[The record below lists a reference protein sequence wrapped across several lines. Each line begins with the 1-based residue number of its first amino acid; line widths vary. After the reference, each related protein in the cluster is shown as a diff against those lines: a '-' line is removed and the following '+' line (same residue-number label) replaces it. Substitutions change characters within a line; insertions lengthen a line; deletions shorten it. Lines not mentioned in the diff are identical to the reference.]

1 MDFEFNEDQRAFAD
15 TARQFASERL
25 APMAATWDE
34 EHIFPKDVLREA
46 GELGFLSLYTPE
58 DEGGLGLSRLDASL
72 IFEQLAMGCT
82 STTAFMTI
90 HNMVTW
96 MVASFATA
104 EAKAQFCPKLV
115 TGEWLGS
122 YCLTEPNAG
131 SDAASLTTSATKAG
145 DGYLLSGSKTFI
157 SGAGD
162 TDVLVVMA
170 RTGEA
175 GPKGISAFVVPAQA
189 YGITYGRKEP
199 KMGWNS
205 QPTRSVT
212 FDKVHVPASALL
224 GEEGQGFTFAM
235 KGLDGG
241 RINIATC
248 SVGTAQQALNQA
260 TQYLQERK
268 QFGQSLAQFQGLQFK
283 LADMATELVA
293 ARQLVR
299 YAASKLDRGDPQA
312 TAYCAMAKRFA
323 TDVGFQVCDA
333 GLQLY
338 GGYGYIK
345 EYPLERHFRDVR
357 VHQILEG
364 TNEIMRLIVARRLLS
379 DGGICCKP
387 APQHVSQHKKAR
399 SGYDVQQLLTTTP
412 GHGWRIP
419 CADRFSS
426 ASSCG
431 GGHHEQSARKYLDGA
446 KFRAAQNAGAVAQS
460 QQRSLR
466 LGTDG
471 HRREVFLGRGG
482 PQTVCRWRQSACA
495 QNGARV
501 W

>member
-1 MDFEFNEDQRAFAD
+1 MDFELNEDQRAFAD
-15 TARQFASERL
+15 TAQQFADERL
-25 APMAATWDE
+25 APMAVDWDE
-34 EHIFPKDVLREA
+34 KQIFPKDVLREA

-58 DEGGLGLSRLDASL
+58 AQGGLGLSRLDASI

-90 HNMVTW
+90 HNMVSW
-96 MVASFATA
+96 MIASFATDG
-104 EAKAQFCPKLV
+104 AKTQFCPKLV

-131 SDAASLTTSATKAG
+131 SDAAALTTSATKKG
-145 DGYLLSGSKTFI
+145 DKYVLNGGKTFI
-157 SGAGD
+157 SGAGE

-175 GPKGISAFVVPAQA
+175 GAKGVSAFVVPAQTD
-189 YGITYGRKEP
+189 GISYGRKEP

-205 QPTRSVT
+205 QPTRAVT
-212 FDKVHVPASALL
+212 FENVVIPASHLL
-224 GEEGQGFTFAM
+224 GEEGQGFVFAM

-260 TQYLQERK
+260 ARYIQERK
-268 QFGQSLAQFQGLQFK
+268 QFGKPLAQFQALQFK

-299 YAASKLDRGDPQA
+299 YAASKLDRNDPDA

-323 TDVGFQVCDA
+323 TDVGFQVCDQA
-333 GLQLY
+333 LQLY

-345 EYPLERHFRDVR
+345 EYPMERHFRDVR

-364 TNEIMRLIVARRLLS
+364 TNEIMRLIIARRLLS
-379 DGGICCKP
+379 EE
-387 APQHVSQHKKAR
+387 ST
-399 SGYDVQQLLTTTP
+399 LL
-412 GHGWRIP
+412 
-419 CADRFSS
+419 
-426 ASSCG
+426 
-431 GGHHEQSARKYLDGA
+431 
-446 KFRAAQNAGAVAQS
+446 
-460 QQRSLR
+460 
-466 LGTDG
+466 
-471 HRREVFLGRGG
+471 
-482 PQTVCRWRQSACA
+482 
-495 QNGARV
+495 
-501 W
+501 